1 MPPIRRSEIDL
12 WLQAFAVF
20 SMSGSFQVT
29 FFCPRSSVRF
39 SPSCGELCG
48 SISLD
53 GLHCSPF
60 ATCGVENPRYY
71 DGGQASA
78 LWRAPKTPTL
88 LDVLGVRG
96 RLNLQNH
103 KRSLP

>member
-12 WLQAFAVF
+12 SLQAFAVF

-29 FFCPRSSVRF
+29 FFFEPRSSVRF

-48 SISLD
+48 NMPLD

-71 DGGQASA
+71 DGGQCISAVASPENA
-78 LWRAPKTPTL
+78 HIA
-88 LDVLGVRG
+88 
-96 RLNLQNH
+96 
-103 KRSLP
+103 

>member
-29 FFCPRSSVRF
+29 FFFEPRSSVRF
-39 SPSCGELCG
+39 SPSCGVLCG
-48 SISLD
+48 SMPLD

-60 ATCGVENPRYY
+60 ATCGRYY
-71 DGGQASA
+71 DGRNSAWVPWASPENA
-78 LWRAPKTPTL
+78 HIA
-88 LDVLGVRG
+88 
-96 RLNLQNH
+96 
-103 KRSLP
+103 